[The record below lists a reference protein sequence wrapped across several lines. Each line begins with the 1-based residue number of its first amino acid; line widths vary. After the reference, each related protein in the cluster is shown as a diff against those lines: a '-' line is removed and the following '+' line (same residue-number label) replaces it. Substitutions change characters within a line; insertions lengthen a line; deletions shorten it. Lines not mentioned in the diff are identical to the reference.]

1 MFSTTMTV
9 KLKNVA
15 SELLTEEAKH
25 IGRISHGH
33 TSRVRE
39 RKAILTCE
47 YISTQGMLTR
57 ELRKHSRHIGTRA
70 RKTRYYTCDVSTQ
83 STLAHEHVST
93 QDVGT

>member
-47 YISTQGMLTR
+47 
-57 ELRKHSRHIGTRA
+57 LRKHSRHIGTRA

-93 QDVGT
+93 QDTLARERVSTRDM